1 MRILIVDDE
10 IHLTEAIAAL
20 LKAENYY
27 VDAVYDGESGY
38 DYAMSGLY
46 DVIVLDVML
55 PKIDGFS
62 VLKKLRNSGNNTPV
76 LMLTAK
82 EGITD
87 KVKGLDYG
95 ADDYMTKPFNNEE
108 FMARIRAISRRQGE
122 VVMDEINYRDI
133 TVNLTNYTLNC
144 GDKSLKLGPREMEF
158 MKILMSKPEII
169 VPKEEIIVK
178 IWGTE
183 SDAED
188 NNVEVYISFLRK
200 KLRHLES
207 KVKIQTVRKVG
218 YRLGVDSDC

>member
-10 IHLTEAIAAL
+10 VLLAEAITAL
-20 LKAENYY
+20 LKVQNYH

-46 DVIVLDVML
+46 DVIILDVML
-55 PKIDGFS
+55 PKMSGFD
-62 VLKKLRNSGNNTPV
+62 VLKKLRTSGNNTPV

-82 EGITD
+82 DDIKD

-108 FMARIRAISRRQGE
+108 FLARIRAISRRQGE
-122 VVMDEINYRDI
+122 VVMDELKYNDI
-133 TVNLTNYTLNC
+133 SVNLTNYILNC
-144 GDKSLKLGPREMEF
+144 GEKSIKLGPREMEF

-200 KLRHLES
+200 KLRHIDS
-207 KVKIQTVRKVG
+207 NVKIKTVRKVG
-218 YRLGVDSDC
+218 YRLGVD

>member
-10 IHLTEAIAAL
+10 IHLTEAITAL
-20 LKAENYY
+20 FKAENYH
-27 VDAVYDGESGY
+27 VDAVHDGESGY

-46 DVIVLDVML
+46 DVIVLDAML
-55 PKIDGFS
+55 PKMDGFD
-62 VLKKLRNSGNNTPV
+62 VLKKLRTSGNNTPV

-82 EGITD
+82 EDITD
-87 KVKGLDYG
+87 KVRGLDFG

-108 FMARIRAISRRQGE
+108 FLARIRAISRRQGE
-122 VVMDEINYRDI
+122 VVMDELKYYDI
-133 TVNLTNYTLNC
+133 TVNMTNYTLNC
-144 GDKSLKLGPREMEF
+144 NGKSIKLGPREMEF

-200 KLRHLES
+200 KLRHIES

-218 YRLGVDSDC
+218 YKLGVDTAC